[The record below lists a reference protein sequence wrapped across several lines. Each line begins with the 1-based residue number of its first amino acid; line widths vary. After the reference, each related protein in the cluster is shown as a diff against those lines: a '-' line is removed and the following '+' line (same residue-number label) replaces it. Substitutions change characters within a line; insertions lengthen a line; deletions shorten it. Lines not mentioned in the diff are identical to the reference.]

1 MQIPHLSPKR
11 HNLLPIL
18 LMQLIQFP
26 HLPRY
31 IHVLIL
37 VLDVAQLLP
46 KSVEDGIAVAEL
58 YADAV

>member
-1 MQIPHLSPKR
+1 MQIPHLPPKR

-26 HLPRY
+26 HLPHY

-37 VLDVAQLLP
+37 ALDVPPLFP
-46 KSVEDGIAVAEL
+46 KSVEDGIAVAKL